1 MSPEGKDTHPGT
13 KERPFATLGKSRQV
27 ASAVS
32 RLGRPVTV
40 YLREGTHY
48 LAEPLVFTSDDSG
61 SKNAPVTFQA
71 CENEKPV
78 ISGGLRLNL
87 DWKPYK
93 NGISQ
98 AQLPPG
104 FASDQLFVN
113 NERQIL
119 ARYPDFD
126 AKERIYNGYAA
137 DAFGSTR
144 AKRWADPRG
153 GFIHA
158 MHGAE
163 WGGFHFR
170 ITGKKEDGTILHEG
184 GWQNNRPSGMHTRFR
199 FVENIFEELE
209 KVGG

>member
-1 MSPEGKDTHPGT
+1 MSTEPDTIPIGSQGRSASRSVQKTFIICLATLIATAVCHGEEFWVSPEGKDTHPGT
-13 KERPFATLGKSRQV
+13 KERPFATLGKSRQM
-27 ASAVS
+27 ASVVS
-32 RLGRPVTV
+32 KLGRPVTV

-48 LAEPLVFTSDDSG
+48 LTEPLVFTSDDSG

-104 FASDQLFVN
+104 LASDQLFVN

-126 AKERIYNGYAA
+126 AKERIYNL
-137 DAFGSTR
+137 SL
-144 AKRWADPRG
+144 
-153 GFIHA
+153 IH
-158 MHGAE
+158 
-163 WGGFHFR
+163 
-170 ITGKKEDGTILHEG
+170 I
-184 GWQNNRPSGMHTRFR
+184 
-199 FVENIFEELE
+199 
-209 KVGG
+209 